1 MIKVRVLALLTAL
14 ALLLALPAVGYA
26 QSQPPHVVKGMVMVD
41 GLNAP
46 AGTMVTAMMGD
57 AMAGEAMVMSGGS
70 YVMQVMGAPG
80 SEVSFMIGQRMAMEN
95 LMVEFGGASEL
106 DLTAMAGMME
116 GGAGEM
122 GVMLSLIHI

>member
-1 MIKVRVLALLTAL
+1 MIKYRVLALLTAL

-70 YVMQVMGAPG
+70 YLMQVMASPG

-106 DLTAMAGMME
+106 DL
-116 GGAGEM
+116 
-122 GVMLSLIHI
+122 SLIHISEPTRPY